1 MHSPSSPSHP
11 RRAVQIQ
18 PGADAGE
25 RAGTRA
31 ELVIFWARAGPT
43 GGRAPDG
50 RRRDV
55 VGPGT
60 ALFLTTRLI
69 PVLRKDVLG
78 TNSLNAR
85 DDVLNDGWETL
96 SQKIFSELDSFH
108 AATDACLVPGATT

>member
-60 ALFLTTRLI
+60 ALFITTRLI
-69 PVLRKDVLG
+69 LALWFVQG

-85 DDVLNDGWETL
+85 DDVLNAGWETL
-96 SQKIFSELDSFH
+96 FL
-108 AATDACLVPGATT
+108 

>member
-31 ELVIFWARAGPT
+31 ELVIFWAQAGPT

-60 ALFLTTRLI
+60 ALFITTRLI
-69 PVLRKDVLG
+69 LALWFVQG

-85 DDVLNDGWETL
+85 DDVLNAGWETL
-96 SQKIFSELDSFH
+96 FL
-108 AATDACLVPGATT
+108 